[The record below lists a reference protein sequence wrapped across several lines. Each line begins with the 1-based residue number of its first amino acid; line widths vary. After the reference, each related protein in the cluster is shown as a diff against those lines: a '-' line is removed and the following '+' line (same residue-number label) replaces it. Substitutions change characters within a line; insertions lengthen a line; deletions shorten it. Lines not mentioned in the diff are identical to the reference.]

1 MRRES
6 GPVTVYAV
14 TPVPFTLSPLPRSM
28 NVRWPHSPLFFIPPA
43 TAKFARAPDSVPVIQ
58 PPPVT
63 KSPAGGVHAPPLTV
77 SPVISELPAALAP
90 PAPSQVATA
99 WDRRRTAW
107 MELPAAV
114 RFTPATDAAEL
125 LRLP

>member
-1 MRRES
+1 M
-6 GPVTVYAV
+6 V
-14 TPVPFTLSPLPRSM
+14 TPLTLTDWFGWPLTLI
-28 NVRWPHSPLFFIPPA
+28 V
-43 TAKFARAPDSVPVIQ
+43 
-58 PPPVT
+58 
-63 KSPAGGVHAPPLTV
+63 PPLTV

-90 PAPSQVATA
+90 PAPSQVASA

-107 MELPAAV
+107 MELPAAF